1 MLSFPVKMDFKTTAV
16 RRFPEVNRDLS
27 LVIKKSVNYADIEA
41 LARKSAGS
49 KLIGMNLFD
58 VYEGKPLE
66 ESQKSYAVSFTLYD
80 DEKTLTEQ
88 EIDKIMNRLMS
99 VFENELGAW
108 IRK

>member
-1 MLSFPVKMDFKTTAV
+1 
-16 RRFPEVNRDLS
+16 
-27 LVIKKSVNYADIEA
+27 
-41 LARKSAGS
+41 
-49 KLIGMNLFD
+49 